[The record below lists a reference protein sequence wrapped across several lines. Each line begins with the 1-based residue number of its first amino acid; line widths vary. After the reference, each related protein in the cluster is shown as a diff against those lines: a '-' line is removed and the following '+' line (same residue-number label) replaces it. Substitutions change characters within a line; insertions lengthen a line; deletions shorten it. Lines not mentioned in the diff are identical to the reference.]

1 MPEKGANAMPEIDML
16 KKRIAELEREN
27 LRLRTGAAVTIA
39 AGGVT
44 RSDATAASMTVAGIE
59 EMVLLVAA
67 DGTFS
72 YVNGPMGKLLGM
84 TDRKAV
90 LGRPL
95 AHWDRIPGAEGVL
108 SSLNDM
114 AREGEGFFT
123 IEPPLAD
130 FPQERLPDPDAKRP
144 NGPIYLRLTAF
155 RAGEKIQISIQET
168 TRLRWLERSF
178 SRYLPQKVIEQ
189 LQFMSHEEIMRPQRA
204 TLTLLFADLRGF
216 TAVAEQLDPGQ
227 VSGILSSFLG
237 EMTAVINEL
246 DGTVSQFVGDEVF
259 AIFGAPQKQPDHALR
274 ALIAAVRML
283 ESHERWRRERTAKGL
298 PAPLVGIGIDTG
310 DVVIGNIGTLERSEY
325 TAVGNAVNLASRLCS
340 GAPGGFI
347 YTTPETY
354 EAASQAFTLYHGPIP
369 VPRLNFD
376 QMGEM
381 SFKNVSRP
389 VKVLSVRSG

>member
-130 FPQERLPDPDAKRP
+130 FPQDRLPDPDAKRP

-216 TAVAEQLDPGQ
+216 TAVAEHLDPGQ

-354 EAASQAFTLYHGPIP
+354 EAASRAYNLYHGPIP
-369 VPRLNFD
+369 VPRLSFD

-389 VKVLSVRSG
+389 VNVLSVRCG